1 MRTVTPEEIE
11 ATARAII
18 SARRTSLG
26 IEVTTPVVYPNGDL
40 VTVAVTVADGE
51 YVVHDAGF
59 GSMYLNSAG
68 VRLTHQLTQR
78 FGELASRYGCGF
90 IDGRMTRRCSPE
102 QVAMAVVMVANAS
115 RAVGDRALE
124 IRRQTESDF
133 RIAVSQRVR
142 DVAGG
147 RVRENE
153 VVKGESGRSY
163 RISSVILD
171 SSQSFP
177 VAFIVPL
184 PNRAS
189 VPSHFA
195 EFFDI
200 RKAQEKIRRELVYD
214 ENSDIRPEDRRFM
227 EMDHVSEM
235 VPFQQTR
242 LRLAQ
247 LMAAQ

>member
-1 MRTVTPEEIE
+1 
-11 ATARAII
+11 
-18 SARRTSLG
+18 
-26 IEVTTPVVYPNGDL
+26 
-40 VTVAVTVADGE
+40 VAVTVADGE

-59 GSMYLNSAG
+59 GTMYLNSAG
-68 VRLTHQLTQR
+68 VRLTRQLTQR
-78 FGELASRYGCGF
+78 FSELALRYGCGF
-90 IDGRMTRRCSPE
+90 IGGRMTRRCLPE
-102 QVAMAVVMVANAS
+102 QLAMAVVLVANAS
-115 RAVGDRALE
+115 RAVGDQALE

-133 RIAVSQRVR
+133 RIAVAERVR
-142 DVAGG
+142 DVAGK

-153 VVKGESGRSY
+153 IVKGESGRSY

-177 VAFIVPL
+177 VAFVIPL

-189 VPSHFA
+189 VPNHFA

-200 RKAQEKIRRELVYD
+200 RKAREQILRESIYD

-227 EMDHVSEM
+227 EMDQVSEM

-242 LRLAQ
+242 VKLAQ
-247 LMAAQ
+247 LIAAQ